1 MNKSNSTSVLNCR
14 SQKHLSPLYIK
25 NVSIEELK
33 EDPTVNVKLN
43 SPRTLLAM
51 CQTGITQEELTFY
64 TFAEFLNKNKEVK
77 LLPVDIQ
84 TSRYEF
90 CEGLRKDRIN
100 QVAKCRDS
108 IINKELSN
116 SVTRNNLY
124 NNNNNVYKSNLT
136 TGYNNI
142 LSVSVSND
150 LKQLE
155 QMKEKNKLE
164 LLNMLQLQVNNQ
176 LQLQANER
184 KLLKQKEKQM
194 YDNCKLSFLY
204 PLNV

>member
-1 MNKSNSTSVLNCR
+1 MNKSHSSSVLTYR

-25 NVSIEELK
+25 NISIEELK
-33 EDPTVNVKLN
+33 EDPTSNVKLN

-77 LLPVDIQ
+77 LLPLDIQ

-90 CEGLRKDRIN
+90 CEGLRKERIN
-100 QVAKCRDS
+100 QIAKCRDS

-124 NNNNNVYKSNLT
+124 NNNNNNNVNNSTSNIFKHNLT
-136 TGYNNI
+136 KGYNNI

-155 QMKEKNKLE
+155 QI
-164 LLNMLQLQVNNQ
+164 
-176 LQLQANER
+176 
-184 KLLKQKEKQM
+184 
-194 YDNCKLSFLY
+194 
-204 PLNV
+204 